1 MIEITRL
8 LLDFGLCIL
17 IWMVQLIVYPSFLFF
32 SDNNLFTW
40 HKTYTKAIA
49 LIVIPLML
57 GQLGIVIYQIFLIQ
71 NAYTFTSI
79 VLVVFL
85 WGITLLKFAPLHQQI
100 SEGNTH
106 LQVLKKLVQMNRMR
120 TIVWTLLFLMSAVYF
135 FLKRLLYLVMTSL

>member
-1 MIEITRL
+1 MIEISRL
-8 LLDFGLCIL
+8 ILDFGLCIL

-57 GQLGIVIYQIFLIQ
+57 GQLGIVIYQVFLIQ
-71 NAYTFTSI
+71 NAYTLTSI

-85 WGITLLKFAPLHQQI
+85 WGITLLKFAPMHQQI

-106 LQVLKKLVQMNRMR
+106 EKLLKKLVQNNWIR
-120 TIVWTLLFLMSAVYF
+120 TLIWTILCAMSATSVF
-135 FLKRLLYLVMTSL
+135 FLNNL

>member
-17 IWMVQLIVYPSFLFF
+17 IWMVQLIVYPSFAFY
-32 SDNNLFTW
+32 NNTQLLTW

-57 GQLGIVIYQIFLIQ
+57 GQLGIAIYQVFLAQ
-71 NAYTFTSI
+71 NSYTLVSI

-85 WGITLLKFAPLHQQI
+85 WGITLLKFAPMHQQI
-100 SEGNTH
+100 SEGNTQIQ
-106 LQVLKKLVQMNRMR
+106 LLKTLVQMNWIR
-120 TIVWTLLFLMSAVYF
+120 TIIWTLLFVLSSASVL
-135 FLKRLLYLVMTSL
+135 FL

>member
-17 IWMVQLIVYPSFLFF
+17 IWMVQLIVYPSFAFY
-32 SDNNLFTW
+32 NNTQLLTW

-57 GQLGIVIYQIFLIQ
+57 GQLGIAIYQVFLAQ
-71 NAYTFTSI
+71 NVYTLVSI

-85 WGITLLKFAPLHQQI
+85 WGITLLKFAPMHQQI
-100 SEGNTH
+100 FKGNTQIQ
-106 LQVLKKLVQMNRMR
+106 LLKKLVQMNWIR
-120 TIVWTLLFLMSAVYF
+120 TIIWSLLFMLSTAIVF
-135 FLKRLLYLVMTSL
+135 FL

>member
-17 IWMVQLIVYPSFLFF
+17 IWMVQLIVYPSFAFY
-32 SDNNLFTW
+32 NNTQLLTW

-57 GQLGIVIYQIFLIQ
+57 GQLGIAIYQVVLAQ
-71 NAYTFTSI
+71 NVYTLVSI

-85 WGITLLKFAPLHQQI
+85 WGITLLKFAPMHQQI
-100 SEGNTH
+100 SKGNTQIQ
-106 LQVLKKLVQMNRMR
+106 LLKTLVQMNWIR
-120 TIVWTLLFLMSAVYF
+120 TMIWSLLFVLSSASVL
-135 FLKRLLYLVMTSL
+135 FL

>member
-17 IWMVQLIVYPSFLFF
+17 IWMVQLIVYPSFAFY
-32 SDNNLFTW
+32 NNTQLLKW

-57 GQLGIVIYQIFLIQ
+57 GQLGIAIYQVFLAQ
-71 NAYTFTSI
+71 NVYTLVSI

-85 WGITLLKFAPLHQQI
+85 WGITLLKFAPMHQQI
-100 SEGNTH
+100 SKGNTQIQ
-106 LQVLKKLVQMNRMR
+106 LLKKLVQMNWIR
-120 TIVWTLLFLMSAVYF
+120 TIIWSLLFMLSTAIVF
-135 FLKRLLYLVMTSL
+135 FL

>member
-17 IWMVQLIVYPSFLFF
+17 IWMVQLIVYPSFAFY
-32 SDNNLFTW
+32 NNTQLLTW

-57 GQLGIVIYQIFLIQ
+57 GQLGIAIYQVFLVQ
-71 NAYTFTSI
+71 NSYTLVSI

-85 WGITLLKFAPLHQQI
+85 WGITLLKFAPMHQQI
-100 SEGNTH
+100 SEGNTQIQ
-106 LQVLKKLVQMNRMR
+106 LLKTLVQTNWIR
-120 TIVWTLLFLMSAVYF
+120 TIIWTLLFVLSSASVL
-135 FLKRLLYLVMTSL
+135 FL

>member
-57 GQLGIVIYQIFLIQ
+57 GQLGIAIYQVFLVQ
-71 NAYTFTSI
+71 NTYTLTSI

-85 WGITLLKFAPLHQQI
+85 WGITLLKFAPMHQQI

-106 LQVLKKLVQMNRMR
+106 EKLLKKLVQNNWIR
-120 TIVWTLLFLMSAVYF
+120 TLIWTILCAMSVTSVF
-135 FLKRLLYLVMTSL
+135 FLNNL